1 MWYGYG
7 RKCQYYTFFEI
18 EKMKIIEKNISEIKE
33 YSKNAKK
40 HPSDQVK
47 QIANSLKRFGW
58 KQPLVI
64 DSNNVLVVG
73 HGRLL
78 GAKEAGIQ
86 TAPCVIADDLTEA
99 EIKAYRLADN
109 KLNESEWDLEL
120 LDIELEELDELSD
133 IDMSD
138 FGFEILD
145 EQDSDREI
153 IEDDYDGEVPEEPRA
168 KVGDIYQLGEHR
180 LICGDSTDVNVIDRL
195 MDGVKADCVFTD
207 PPYNVAIG
215 SKNAVLNE
223 MNHAKRG
230 HRVETEIA
238 GDKGLTDAEIGEQLW
253 RPAFQNM
260 ADYAKDDCSI
270 YVTMPQ
276 GGTHMMMMM
285 ADACWQVKHELM
297 WLKNQPTF
305 SMGRLD
311 YDYKHE
317 PIMYGWKKTHN
328 FYGKGKF
335 TKSVWEIDKPRESK
349 LHPTMKPIEL
359 IANALENSTK
369 ENDCVLDVFGGS
381 GSTLIACEQLNRK
394 CYMAELDPHYI
405 DVIIDRYEKFTGK
418 KAILISESEE

>member
-1 MWYGYG
+1 MELKIEYLPITELKPYENNA
-7 RKCQYYTFFEI
+7 RKHAEADI
-18 EKMKIIEKNISEIKE
+18 EAIKKSIEEFGFNDPIGIWHDIIVE
-33 YSKNAKK
+33 
-40 HPSDQVK
+40 
-47 QIANSLKRFGW
+47 
-58 KQPLVI
+58 
-64 DSNNVLVVG
+64 G

-78 GAKEAGIQ
+78 AAQELKMAEVPVIRLDHMTDEERRAYALAHNK
-86 TAPCVIADDLTEA
+86 TAEL
-99 EIKAYRLADN
+99 
-109 KLNESEWDLEL
+109 SEWDFEM
-120 LDIELEELDELSD
+120 LDTELEDIFD
-133 IDMSD
+133 IDMSQ
-138 FGFEILD
+138 FGFDMSADDEPIEIVED
-145 EQDSDREI
+145 EVL
-153 IEDDYDGEVPEEPRA
+153 EDAPSMV
-168 KVGDIYQLGEHR
+168 KLGDMWQLGEHR
-180 LICGDSTDVNVIDRL
+180 LICGDSTDVTVIDSL
-195 MDGVKADCVFTD
+195 MDGVKADMVFTD

-230 HRVETEIA
+230 HRVETEIE
-238 GDKGLTDAEIGEQLW
+238 GDKGMTDTEIGEKLW
-253 RPAFQNM
+253 KPSFQNM
-260 ADYAKDDCSI
+260 ADHAKDDCSI

-285 ADACWQVKHELM
+285 MAADACWQVKHELM

-394 CYMAELDPHYI
+394 CYMAELDPNYC
-405 DVIIDRYEKFTGK
+405 DVIIQRWENFTGE
-418 KAILISESEE
+418 KAKLLTPEELR

>member
-1 MWYGYG
+1 MVEKEFVRVSISDLIPYDNNP
-7 RKCQYYTFFEI
+7 RKNDSAVPDVAESIKQCGDLDPIEI
-18 EKMKIIEKNISEIKE
+18 DE
-33 YSKNAKK
+33 
-40 HPSDQVK
+40 
-47 QIANSLKRFGW
+47 
-58 KQPLVI
+58 
-64 DSNNVLVVG
+64 NNVILAG
-73 HGRLL
+73 HTRLMAL
-78 GAKEAGIQ
+78 MEQGFTE
-86 TAPCVIADDLTEA
+86 TDVIRYTGLTEEQKKKYRILSNKTGEKALWDFDALA
-99 EIKAYRLADN
+99 E
-109 KLNESEWDLEL
+109 
-120 LDIELEELDELSD
+120 ELEGLDFD
-133 IDMSD
+133 DYD
-138 FGFEILD
+138 FGFDLDFDLD
-145 EQDSDREI
+145 EEEPTEI
-153 IEDDYDGEVPEEPRA
+153 VEDEVPEEVETRC
-168 KVGDIYQLGEHR
+168 KLGDIWQLGNHK
-180 LICGDSTDVNVIDRL
+180 LICGDSTDVTVIDRL

-223 MNHAKRG
+223 MNYAKRG

-253 RPAFQNM
+253 KPAFQNM
-260 ADYAKDDCSI
+260 ADHAKDDCSI

-276 GGTHMMMMM
+276 GGTHMMMMMMM

-394 CYMAELDPHYI
+394 CYMAELDPHYC
-405 DVIIDRYEKFTGK
+405 DVIISRWENFTEKTAVK
-418 KAILISESEE
+418 VS

>member
-1 MWYGYG
+1 
-7 RKCQYYTFFEI
+7 
-18 EKMKIIEKNISEIKE
+18 MKKE
-33 YSKNAKK
+33 YIKIPIDQLIPYENNPRKNEEAV
-40 HPSDQVK
+40 PDVEESMNQVG
-47 QIANSLKRFGW
+47 N
-58 KQPLVI
+58 I
-64 DSNNVLVVG
+64 DPIEIDENNVILSG
-73 HGRLL
+73 HTRLL
-78 GAKEAGIQ
+78 ALQKLGETETEVLRVSG
-86 TAPCVIADDLTEA
+86 LTE
-99 EIKAYRLADN
+99 EQKKKYRLLAN
-109 KLNESEWDLEL
+109 KTGEKAVWDFEK
-120 LDIELEELDELSD
+120 LEEELADLDFGD
-133 IDMSD
+133 FD
-138 FGFEILD
+138 FGFETDTSD
-145 EQDSDREI
+145 EKEGNEI
-153 IEDDYDGEVPEEPRA
+153 TEDEPPA
-168 KVGDIYQLGEHR
+168 DVETKCKLGDLWQLGEHR

-223 MNHAKRG
+223 MDHAKRG

-238 GDKGLTDAEIGEQLW
+238 GDKGLTDAEIGDQLW

-285 ADACWQVKHELM
+285 MMADAGWQVKHELM

-359 IANALENSTK
+359 IANGLENSTK
-369 ENDCVLDVFGGS
+369 ENDSVLDVFGGS

-394 CYMAELDPHYI
+394 CFMCELDEKYVS
-405 DVIIDRYEKFTGK
+405 VIVNRWLNFTGRK
-418 KAILISESEE
+418 DKVFCIHNGQKLTYDEVFGEQELLCL

>member
-1 MWYGYG
+1 MELKIEYLPVGKLKPYEKNTRKHADHDVDEIVKSIKKYGFSDPIG
-7 RKCQYYTFFEI
+7 I
-18 EKMKIIEKNISEIKE
+18 WSEKNIIVE
-33 YSKNAKK
+33 
-40 HPSDQVK
+40 
-47 QIANSLKRFGW
+47 
-58 KQPLVI
+58 
-64 DSNNVLVVG
+64 G
-73 HGRLL
+73 HGRLMAAKKLGMETVPVLRLDHLTDEQRREYAIMHNRTAELSSWDFEML
-78 GAKEAGIQ
+78 GAE
-86 TAPCVIADDLTEA
+86 
-99 EIKAYRLADN
+99 LAD
-109 KLNESEWDLEL
+109 LDLE
-120 LDIELEELDELSD
+120 DFDFDLEELNVSAA
-133 IDMSD
+133 D
-138 FGFEILD
+138 FNEQEIV
-145 EQDSDREI
+145 
-153 IEDDYDGEVPEEPRA
+153 EDKAPE
-168 KVGDIYQLGEHR
+168 KVEARCKLGDIWQLGNHR
-180 LICGDSTDVNVIDRL
+180 LICGDSTDVAVIDRL

-223 MNHAKRG
+223 MNQAKRG

-253 RPAFQNM
+253 KPAFQNM
-260 ADYAKDDCSI
+260 ADHAKDDCSI

-285 ADACWQVKHELM
+285 MADACWQVKHELI

-328 FYGKGKF
+328 FYGKGKY

-394 CYMAELDPHYI
+394 CYMAEISPEYC
-405 DVIIDRYEKFTGK
+405 DVILQRYINFKGSNADVFLLKDGK
-418 KAILISESEE
+418 RIPYSEVV

>member
-1 MWYGYG
+1 MKKEFVLLRTSAIKPYENNPRINDSAVDAVIESINQCEYIDPI
-7 RKCQYYTFFEI
+7 EI
-18 EKMKIIEKNISEIKE
+18 DE
-33 YSKNAKK
+33 
-40 HPSDQVK
+40 
-47 QIANSLKRFGW
+47 
-58 KQPLVI
+58 
-64 DSNNVLVVG
+64 NNVILSG
-73 HGRLL
+73 HTRLKALQKLKIKSADCIRVTGLTEEQKRKYRLL
-78 GAKEAGIQ
+78 TNKTGE
-86 TAPCVIADDLTEA
+86 
-99 EIKAYRLADN
+99 LAD
-109 KLNESEWDLEL
+109 WDLEKL
-120 LDIELEELDELSD
+120 GAELDDLD
-133 IDMSD
+133 FGDFD
-138 FGFEILD
+138 FGFDL
-145 EQDSDREI
+145 
-153 IEDDYDGEVPEEPRA
+153 PEENDEPQEISEDNYEEPA
-168 KVGDIYQLGEHR
+168 PKQPKSKLGDIYELGNHR
-180 LICGDSTDVNVIDRL
+180 LICGDCTDKNIIDKL
-195 MDGVKADCVFTD
+195 MNGEKADMVFTD

-223 MNHAKRG
+223 MNHTKRG

-260 ADYAKDDCSI
+260 ADHAKDDCSI

-276 GGTHMMMMM
+276 GGTHMMMMMM

-381 GSTLIACEQLNRK
+381 GSTLIACEQLNRR
-394 CYMAELDPHYI
+394 CFMCELDPKYV
-405 DVIIDRYEKFTGK
+405 DVIIDRWEKFTGK
-418 KAILISESEE
+418 KAVKSK

>member
-1 MWYGYG
+1 MVEKEFIRLKTSELKPYKNNP
-7 RKCQYYTFFEI
+7 RINDDAVKDVMESIRQTENLDPI
-18 EKMKIIEKNISEIKE
+18 EVDEKNVILSGHTRLKALEKLGIEETDCIRYTGLSEE
-33 YSKNAKK
+33 EKK
-40 HPSDQVK
+40 K
-47 QIANSLKRFGW
+47 Y
-58 KQPLVI
+58 
-64 DSNNVLVVG
+64 
-73 HGRLL
+73 RLL
-78 GAKEAGIQ
+78 TNKTGE
-86 TAPCVIADDLTEA
+86 IAL
-99 EIKAYRLADN
+99 
-109 KLNESEWDLEL
+109 WDF
-120 LDIELEELDELSD
+120 DKLEEELKDLDFEGF
-133 IDMSD
+133 D
-138 FGFEILD
+138 FGFDMDFGEEEEEKEI
-145 EQDSDREI
+145 E
-153 IEDDYDGEVPEEPRA
+153 EDEVPETPPEPLV
-168 KVGDIYQLGEHR
+168 KIGDLWVLGNHF
-180 LICGDSTDVNVIDRL
+180 LICGDCTDVNVIEKL
-195 MDGVKADCVFTD
+195 MGEAKADCVFTD

-223 MNHAKRG
+223 LNHAKRG
-230 HRVETEIA
+230 HRVEIEIA

-285 ADACWQVKHELM
+285 MMMADAGWQVKHELM

-369 ENDCVLDVFGGS
+369 QKDCVLDCFGGS

-394 CYMAELDPHYI
+394 CYMCELSEQYCTVILQRYI
-405 DVIIDRYEKFTGK
+405 NFKGSNEDVFLLQGGSKIPYADVEKPIEK
-418 KAILISESEE
+418 N

>member
-1 MWYGYG
+1 M
-7 RKCQYYTFFEI
+7 
-18 EKMKIIEKNISEIKE
+18 S
-33 YSKNAKK
+33 
-40 HPSDQVK
+40 
-47 QIANSLKRFGW
+47 
-58 KQPLVI
+58 
-64 DSNNVLVVG
+64 
-73 HGRLL
+73 
-78 GAKEAGIQ
+78 
-86 TAPCVIADDLTEA
+86 
-99 EIKAYRLADN
+99 
-109 KLNESEWDLEL
+109 
-120 LDIELEELDELSD
+120 LDELIPYENNPRINDNAVHDTKQSMIECGNLDPIEIDENNVILSGHTRLLALKELGETETDVMQVTGLTDEQKRKYRILANKTNELAEWDIAKLELELEDLDFSDYDFDFDVDLD
-133 IDMSD
+133 IDEPK
-138 FGFEILD
+138 EIV
-145 EQDSDREI
+145 
-153 IEDDYDGEVPEEPRA
+153 EDDVPEVDEEAEPIC
-168 KVGDIYQLGEHR
+168 KLGDIWQLGEHR
-180 LICGDSTDVNVIDRL
+180 LICGDSTEIAVIDRL
-195 MDGVKADCVFTD
+195 MDGVKADMVFTD

-253 RPAFQNM
+253 KPAFQNM
-260 ADYAKDDCSI
+260 ADHAKDDCSI

-276 GGTHMMMMM
+276 GGTHMMMMMMMM

-394 CYMAELDPHYI
+394 CYMCELDPKYC
-405 DVIIDRYEKFTGK
+405 DVIIQRYENFTGQ
-418 KAILISESEE
+418 KAVKINE